1 MNEIINFTWPQSS
14 AKKAK
19 FIGFLLFLS
28 FLFILTF
35 GLRLSPVSAQDLLFS
50 VPELRM
56 QVFVQPDASARIV
69 YDISFVNSPSGSV
82 IDIVDIP
89 TPHDNYDLNNM
100 SASIDGVEIT
110 DIRRSEF
117 IDTGVEIHLHDR
129 SIPPGEEGM
138 LHFEFVMPDMV
149 YQDTTSGDLASLQI
163 KSMGFERDFLIGT
176 TDIWL
181 AVHMLPGVDAEAV
194 LYQDV
199 PFTDKILFEDH
210 IVASWRWEN
219 GNLADPPLVGISFP
233 KRGITG
239 VIEQSLLDITRK
251 WLEDNPTIRII
262 LGGMTLLLVG
272 IAYFRFTGG
281 TGLTIFAIIAVGLG
295 FLLIN
300 NPLSVLLAL
309 PVSVIV
315 FGFNEY
321 GLSRRKT
328 RYLPAIAQVEGGGIK
343 RGLTAPEAAIIL
355 ELPLNKVLTLII
367 FGLLEKGIVKQ
378 TNESPLA
385 VEMAL
390 EFRAP
395 EKKAKKRRDHRLQ
408 VAQNL
413 GIVVRSYEHSFLDL
427 IEDRPGDPLHKVDFS
442 QPMEKLI
449 QHTADRMKGFDF
461 SDTQDYY
468 KKIIA
473 RAMKEAS
480 QIGDIPD
487 RERYLDRHLQ
497 WLLLD
502 DDYPTVFTSR
512 RYHYRPIWVRPFTS
526 SDRIGGSTIS
536 PSQTG
541 TPSSPSY
548 GGRTSLGDVAA
559 SFAGWTEN
567 TMGNLA
573 SSISPGALQVKGAAG
588 VVNLGGVDK
597 VTGDVFK
604 ALASSSGGG
613 SSSSGGGCACACA
626 GCACACA
633 CAGGGR

>member
-1 MNEIINFTWPQSS
+1 MNVICNLTWLKS
-14 AKKAK
+14 ATKRAK
-19 FIGFLLFLS
+19 FVGFILILSLLL
-28 FLFILTF
+28 ILTF
-35 GLRLSPVSAQDLLFS
+35 GSHLSPVSAQALLFS

-100 SASIDGVEIT
+100 SASIDGAGLS

-129 SIPPGEEGM
+129 SIPPGQEAT

-149 YQDTTSGDLASLQI
+149 YQDTTSEDLASLQI
-163 KSMGFERDFLIGT
+163 KPMGFDSDFLIGT

-181 AVHMLPGVDAEAV
+181 VVHMLPGVEAEAV

-199 PFTDKILFEDH
+199 PFSDKILFEDH
-210 IVASWRWEN
+210 VVASWRWEN
-219 GNLADPPLVGISFP
+219 GNLDDPPLVGVSFP
-233 KRGITG
+233 QQGITG
-239 VIEQSLLDITRK
+239 VVEQSLLDITRK

-262 LGGMTLLLVG
+262 LGGITLLLVG

-281 TGLTIFAIIAVGLG
+281 TGLTIFAIIAIGLV

-309 PVSVIV
+309 PASVIV

-355 ELPLNKVLTLII
+355 EMPLNKVLTLII
-367 FGLLEKGIVKQ
+367 FGLLEKGLVRQ

-385 VEMAL
+385 VEVAH
-390 EFRAP
+390 EFRGP
-395 EKKAKKRRDHRLQ
+395 EKKAKIRRDHRLQ

-413 GIVVRSYEHSFLDL
+413 GIVVRSYEHPFLDL
-427 IEDRPGDPLHKVDFS
+427 IEDRPGDPLHKIDFS

-473 RAMKEAS
+473 RAMKEAG
-480 QIGDIPD
+480 QIGDIPEK
-487 RERYLDRHLQ
+487 ERYLDRHLQ

-512 RYHYRPIWVRPFTS
+512 QYHYRPIWVRPFAS
-526 SDRIGGSTIS
+526 SDRIGGPTLS
-536 PSQTG
+536 PSKTG
-541 TPSSPSY
+541 TTY

-567 TMGNLA
+567 TMGHLA

-588 VVNLGGVDK
+588 IVNLGGVDK

-604 ALASSSGGG
+604 ALATSSGSG